1 MKIAKELAREAR
13 RLGICDEW
21 HSELKKLT
29 DKRAMVEMYVAGL
42 DFCLS
47 NDYPSNEYIRS
58 NFKGV
63 LEEYGVFLDD
73 EIDVYNP
80 KQLIALGDTVGQA
93 SITEYNVSRIYAK
106 HDSML
111 NIRITDSAFALIDVL
126 DDAKITIEA
135 IDNARVCVY
144 LYDSGQ
150 VDVKTRGENST
161 IKIINKQQKTY

>member
-1 MKIAKELAREAR
+1 MKIAKKLAREAR

-63 LEEYGVFLDD
+63 MEEYGVFLDD

-80 KQLIALGDTVGQA
+80 KQLVALGSTVGQVNV
-93 SITEYNVSRIYAK
+93 TEYNVSRIYVK
-106 HDSML
+106 HNSTL
-111 NIRITDSAFALIDVL
+111 NIRIADNAFALIDVL
-126 DDAKITIEA
+126 DEAKVIIEVA
-135 IDNARVCVY
+135 GNAKVCVY
-144 LYDSGQ
+144 LYGSGSA
-150 VDVKTRGENST
+150 DTKTKEDDST